1 MLIDSKTDVRI
12 IALTSTAL
20 RIENAVSEKHIEDPE
35 FLDRLKDDA
44 RRIRREINLLKLNQ
58 QTPGI

>member
-20 RIENAVSEKHIEDPE
+20 RIENTVSEKHIEDPE
-35 FLDRLKDDA
+35 FLAQLKDNA

-58 QTPGI
+58 QTPAV